1 MPPQGLWAGRG
12 DGPAWPSG
20 VCLEA
25 GKSYSAQ
32 LMKLL
37 ITIFPALFAFA
48 FAAPAQE
55 MKKFISE
62 ITNSTWDLRGTANL
76 KRIRF
81 DGETFYSVSKDGE
94 ALGALT
100 HSMIDPGVFRFDYG
114 KSRASWYLVND
125 DLKYIMS
132 ANVIQEV
139 TFKPEGS
146 AKPRAVKDFPQDIKG
161 VVWEG
166 ERDHLPA
173 KLRWNG
179 TTIEVGVKDP
189 HWQVNFVLPITASR
203 RMFEF
208 KPDHKTTVW
217 LVFAA
222 DGGTAWWLTI
232 TDVYGGHTP
241 GLQTAE
247 IQMPGLHTQQNDLAN
262 HAEDLF
268 KTDRPV
274 NAATLLREVERKCA
288 SNPEVVEQLKARFA
302 PLKR

>member
-1 MPPQGLWAGRG
+1 M
-12 DGPAWPSG
+12 
-20 VCLEA
+20 
-25 GKSYSAQ
+25 

-48 FAAPAQE
+48 FAASAQE
-55 MKKFISE
+55 MPKFISD

-76 KRIRF
+76 KRLRF
-81 DGETFYSVSKDGE
+81 DGEKFYSVSKGGE
-94 ALGALT
+94 ALGTFT

-114 KSRASWYLVND
+114 QSRSGWYLVND

-132 ANVIQEV
+132 ANVIKEV

-146 AKPRAVKDFPQDIKG
+146 TKQRAVKDFPQDIKG
-161 VVWEG
+161 VVWVG
-166 ERDHLPA
+166 ERDNLPA

-189 HWQVNFVLPITASR
+189 HWQVNFVLPVTANR

-208 KPDHKTTVW
+208 KPDQKTTVW
-217 LVFAA
+217 LVFSA

-247 IQMPGLHTQQNDLAN
+247 IQMPGLHPQQNDLAN

-288 SNPEVVEQLKARFA
+288 GDKEVLGQVQARFA
-302 PLKR
+302 PLKRQD